1 MYLNTYDSERMFFE
15 IDESLIKIRVLKE
28 KYIEFNSTDERD
40 KEKIADAF
48 SKLIEEYS
56 VSEFN

>member
-1 MYLNTYDSERMFFE
+1 MYLNTYDYEIMFFE
-15 IDESLIKIRVLKE
+15 IDESLIKIRVLKK
-28 KYIEFNSTDERD
+28 KYIEFNFTDEKD